1 MAAKASQGRG
11 IPRIFA
17 STQPAAR
24 TLALQTVAE
33 RPGLTAGK
41 RYRAGIQLAAARRA
55 ATDLGRKRK

>member
-1 MAAKASQGRG
+1 MAAKASQGRR